1 MPQSIVPL
9 DRKKHAAL
17 TFAPLNNYAFT
28 SEMNMVPLLAFEA
41 GQAARCFPIAFPVA
55 GSAIPHALLG
65 LGKNNIFLDA
75 KGRWKAPYTPL
86 SVANHPFALIGV
98 RGPKNPDTPEVVLAI
113 DEAAPHFHQKKGE
126 PLYEQN
132 GEPTEHLRRITMTL
146 GVQNKRHQNSVPA
159 LKELESSQVLM
170 EKPITIR
177 TQKGER
183 VIQGIRIADREAV
196 MALPDETLARW
207 TRNGLMEM
215 VQAHWWSLRHL
226 ATLLNAL
233 PLKKTSSSGKA

>member
-17 TFAPLNNYAFT
+17 TFTPMENYAFT
-28 SEMNMVPLLAFEA
+28 SERNMVPLLAFEA
-41 GQAARCFPIAFPVA
+41 GQAARCFPVAFPVA

-65 LGKNNIFLDA
+65 LGKKNIFLDG
-75 KGRWKAPYTPL
+75 KGRWKAPYIPL
-86 SVANHPFALIGV
+86 SVANHPFALIAV
-98 RGPKNPDTPEVVLAI
+98 RSPKNPDAPEVILAI
-113 DEAAPHFHQKKGE
+113 DETAPHFHQKKGS
-126 PLYEQN
+126 PLYDQQ

-146 GVQNKRHQNSVPA
+146 GVQNKRHQDSVAA
-159 LKELESSQVLM
+159 LKELENSGVLA

-177 TQKGER
+177 TGKGER
-183 VIQGIRIADREAV
+183 TIQGVRIADREAV

-215 VQAHWWSLRHL
+215 IQAHWWSLRHL
-226 ATLLNAL
+226 ATLLDAL
-233 PLKKTSSSGKA
+233 PPKKAVSGKKA